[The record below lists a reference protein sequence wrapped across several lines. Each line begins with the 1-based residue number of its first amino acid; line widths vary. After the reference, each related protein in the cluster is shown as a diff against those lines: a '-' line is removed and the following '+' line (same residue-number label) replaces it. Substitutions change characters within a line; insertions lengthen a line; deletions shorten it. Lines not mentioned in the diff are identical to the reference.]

1 MVKQLGSFLRA
12 LLCTAAGVLV
22 PFTASAQAPDP
33 ILSQAQA
40 LFDQASADLVF
51 WQLSLGMPQASRRL
65 SGSSRTRLG
74 RRRRSESASR
84 SREGSRARGPST
96 RPPPLFLR
104 SRARR
109 IVQQRTRTQRAWKA
123 RVAFLTIVVP
133 AKARAAAG
141 LTLSQDGERLEQS
154 RWDTPWPVDK
164 GAHEIAANASGYE
177 PFKATVKVDAD
188 GDRVEL
194 TIDLILEKPAPIIP
208 APPPPL
214 PRRWQSAVGVAAVA
228 AGAAGLGIG
237 FALGYNAMVLN
248 DKSNADGHCDVN
260 QCDIY
265 GYQKRSLAR
274 DFGDVA
280 TAAVIAGS
288 VLEALGVAVIWTAP
302 RSPAKQ
308 RAKEPPV
315 ALTFGGTGLWL
326 TGAW

>member
-40 LFDQASADLVF
+40 LFDQASADLDSGNYPSACLKLEKVVRLLPDAIGAKETLGECF
-51 WQLSLGMPQASRRL
+51 EKQGRLASAWSLYEAAAALSAKQSQTDRAAKNKGHA
-65 SGSSRTRLG
+65 
-74 RRRRSESASR
+74 
-84 SREGSRARGPST
+84 EG
-96 RPPPLFLR
+96 L
-104 SRARR
+104 
-109 IVQQRTRTQRAWKA
+109 KA
-123 RVAFLTIVVP
+123 RVAFLTISVP

-302 RSPAKQ
+302 RSPAKP